1 MQWKAVKCSRC
12 DRIAVKSTMGRKDDY
27 CASMKTM
34 QCSKLKCNT
43 FCVCIITKQ
52 NTEDTSWGHNAQ
64 HITAFTVKISQVL
77 MVIPYNQL
85 SSIGVIFDI
94 FYLYP
99 VLCWA
104 FPPSL
109 LLYICIQI
117 QPARLLCFCLI
128 VLSYLVQAS
137 MIKIHKQSPILFH
150 FHIKVNQLGASPL
163 PYIWLQASSSNS
175 TQILCLNATCQ

>member
-1 MQWKAVKCSRC
+1 MQSVRAHCSHF
-12 DRIAVKSTMGRKDDY
+12 KSTIGRKYD
-27 CASMKTM
+27 CASMQTM
-34 QCSKLKCNT
+34 QSSKFTICNT

-64 HITAFTVKISQVL
+64 HITAFTVKISQVS

-94 FYLYP
+94 FYPYP
-99 VLCWA
+99 VFSWA

-109 LLYICIQI
+109 ILYICIQI

-128 VLSYLVQAS
+128 VLSYLVEAS

-150 FHIKVNQLGASPL
+150 FQIKVDQLGASPL
-163 PYIWLQASSSNS
+163 PYI
-175 TQILCLNATCQ
+175 

>member
-1 MQWKAVKCSRC
+1 MQRKAVKCSRC
-12 DRIAVKSTMGRKDDY
+12 DRIAVKSTMGRKYDY
-27 CASMKTM
+27 ASMKTR
-34 QCSKLKCNT
+34 QCSK
-43 FCVCIITKQ
+43 F
-52 NTEDTSWGHNAQ
+52 
-64 HITAFTVKISQVL
+64 FTVKISQVW
-77 MVIPYNQL
+77 MVIHTTNQL

-109 LLYICIQI
+109 ILYICIQI

-163 PYIWLQASSSNS
+163 PYIWLQASSSYS